1 VTGVERRRSSD
12 WIGLGEAS
20 TLLGIARGT
29 LRRWADEGRVPVF
42 TTPGGHRR
50 FSRTAIMSLLP
61 ASRAHRPSLLRL
73 GASPERI
80 ARAYHS
86 RRAGS
91 RAAATPWVEAMSEAD
106 RIAFRERGRQL
117 VTLLLAYLDAD
128 EAPQATDRLREA
140 ERLAADYGR
149 EVAALGSS
157 MTEAVQGFL
166 RFRSPFVDELA
177 AIARKRGLDTREA
190 TALLT
195 DAENA
200 MDQLLVAMMTGH
212 SLGAGPRRLRAR
224 RDRPAQPPEST
235 P

>member
-1 VTGVERRRSSD
+1 MTRVDHERTTD
-12 WIGLGEAS
+12 WISLGEAS

-29 LRRWADEGRVPVF
+29 LRRWADGGRVPVF

-50 FSRTAIMSLLP
+50 FSRTAIVALLP
-61 ASRAHRPSLLRL
+61 ASRPHRPTLLRL
-73 GASPERI
+73 GVSPERI

-86 RRAGS
+86 RRIGS
-91 RAAATPWVEAMSEAD
+91 RAPATPWAVAMSEAD
-106 RIAFRERGRQL
+106 RIAFRERGRRL
-117 VTLLLAYLDAD
+117 VTLLLDHLDAD
-128 EAPQATDRLREA
+128 DAALAADRLREA

-177 AIARKRGLDTREA
+177 TIARKRGLDTREA

-200 MDQLLVAMMTGH
+200 MDRLLVAMMTGH

-224 RDRPAQPPEST
+224 HDRPARPPESSR
-235 P
+235 